1 MVSEMHLSVLYGAMI
16 IAPISEMYLVRERY
30 RMSEI
35 YRVSERYLCVLY
47 GAMIMCAL

>member
-16 IAPISEMYLVRERY
+16 IAPISEMYLVSER
-30 RMSEI
+30 
-35 YRVSERYLCVLY
+35 YRVSERYLSVLY